1 MGIYE
6 SAGASTRDAHRI
18 IIVGSGFSG
27 LGMAIQLKQA
37 GIDDFLVLEKEAGV
51 GGTWRVNSYPG
62 CACDVQSHL
71 YSFSFE
77 PNPGWS
83 RMFAPQPEIKA
94 YLEHCA
100 EKYGITPHLRLNTE
114 VRSARW
120 NEDAGLWTIADAQG
134 IEYRAQVV
142 ISGMGGLSTP
152 AYPPLKGIENFKGK
166 TFHSQ
171 QWDHGY
177 ALAGKRVAV
186 IGTGASAIQF
196 VPKIQPEVARLDL
209 YQRTPPWIMPKPDRA
224 ISTLEQTLF
233 ARLPAAQTAIRG
245 AIYGALESRAVAF
258 TVEPRLMKLAQK
270 VAEWHIRRQIR
281 SRPLRKLVTPD
292 YTMGCKRVLISD
304 DYYPALT
311 QGNVDV
317 IGDGIAEVRAHSIVD
332 SQGVE
337 REVDAII
344 YGTGFKATD
353 PVPRGVVFGRDGQD
367 LFDAWPQGPEAY
379 KGAAVSGFPN
389 LFFLMGPNTGLG
401 HNSMVYMIES
411 QIAYVI
417 DAIRTMHKRRLR
429 SVEVRADAQQRF
441 NTSLHKRMLR
451 SIWSVGGC
459 MSWYVHPQSGRNVTL
474 WPGFTWQFRWLTRR
488 FDAQAY
494 QLRSERP
501 AAAASRGYREADG
514 VPLHSN

>member
-6 SAGASTRDAHRI
+6 SAASATRDAHRI
-18 IIVGSGFSG
+18 LIVGSGFSG

-37 GIDDFLVLEKEAGV
+37 GIHDFLVLEKEGGV
-51 GGTWRVNSYPG
+51 GGTWRVNNYPG

-77 PNPGWS
+77 PNPDWS

-94 YLEHCA
+94 YLERCA

-120 NEDAGLWTIADAQG
+120 DEATGLWHVTDAQG

-142 ISGMGGLSTP
+142 VSGMGGLSTP
-152 AYPPLKGIENFKGK
+152 SYPQLKGIERFKGK

-171 QWDHGY
+171 QWDHNYDLG
-177 ALAGKRVAV
+177 GKRVAV

-196 VPKIQPEVARLDL
+196 VPKIQTQVARLDL
-209 YQRTPPWIMPKPDRA
+209 YQRTPPWIIPKPDRA
-224 ISTLEQTLF
+224 ISGIERTLF
-233 ARLPAAQTAIRG
+233 ARLPAAQKAIRG
-245 AIYGALESRAVAF
+245 AIYGALESRALAF

-270 VAEWHIRRQIR
+270 VAEWHIHRQIR
-281 SRPLRKLVTPD
+281 SPALRKLVTPD

-304 DYYPALT
+304 DYYPALM
-311 QGNVDV
+311 QANVDV
-317 IGDGIAEVRAHSIVD
+317 IGDGIREVRTNSIVD
-332 SQGVE
+332 SNGIE

-379 KGAAVSGFPN
+379 KGAAVAGFPN

-417 DAIRTMHKRRLR
+417 DAIRTMKNRRLR
-429 SVEVRADAQQRF
+429 SVEVRADAQERF
-441 NTSLHKRMLR
+441 NASLHQRMRR

-459 MSWYVHPQSGRNVTL
+459 VSWYVHPVSGRNVTL
-474 WPGFTWQFRWLTRR
+474 WPGFTWQFRRLTRR

-494 QLRSERP
+494 QLSGEGTRAP
-501 AAAASRGYREADG
+501 AKPAPNKSAAMPA
-514 VPLHSN
+514 

>member
-6 SAGASTRDAHRI
+6 SAASATRDAHRI
-18 IIVGSGFSG
+18 LIIGSGFSG

-37 GIDDFLVLEKEAGV
+37 GIHDFLVLEKEGGV
-51 GGTWRVNSYPG
+51 GGTWRVNNYPG

-77 PNPGWS
+77 PNPDWT

-120 NEDAGLWTIADAQG
+120 DDDAGLWHVTDAQG
-134 IEYRAQVV
+134 AVYRAQVLV
-142 ISGMGGLSTP
+142 SGMGGLSTP
-152 AYPPLKGIENFKGK
+152 SYPELKGIANFKGR

-171 QWDHGY
+171 QWDHDY
-177 ALAGKRVAV
+177 DLAGKRVAV

-196 VPKIQPEVARLDL
+196 VPKIQAQVARLDL
-209 YQRTPPWIMPKPDRA
+209 YQRTPPWIIPKPDRA
-224 ISTLEQTLF
+224 ISGIERILF
-233 ARLPAAQTAIRG
+233 ARLPAAQKAIRG
-245 AIYGALESRAVAF
+245 AIYSALESRALAF

-270 VAEWHIRRQIR
+270 VAEWHIRRQIK
-281 SRPLRKLVTPD
+281 SPVLRTLVTPD

-304 DYYPALT
+304 DYYPALM
-311 QGNVDV
+311 QANVDV
-317 IGDGIAEVRAHSIVD
+317 IGDGINEVRANSIVD
-332 SQGVE
+332 SNGVE
-337 REVDAII
+337 REVDTII

-353 PVPRGVVFGRDGQD
+353 PVARGVVFGRDGQD

-379 KGAAVSGFPN
+379 KGAAVAGFPN

-417 DAIRTMHKRRLR
+417 DAIRTMKNRRLR
-429 SVEVRADAQQRF
+429 SVEVRADAQERF
-441 NTSLHKRMLR
+441 NKSLHQRMRR

-459 MSWYVHPQSGRNVTL
+459 VSWYVHPESGRNVTL
-474 WPGFTWQFRWLTRR
+474 WPGFTWQFRRLTRR
-488 FDAQAY
+488 FDAHAY
-494 QLRSERP
+494 QLSGEGTHAPAKSAPSEPVATP
-501 AAAASRGYREADG
+501 A
-514 VPLHSN
+514 